1 MVSDIIIR
9 YGAFLMIMFICLLF
23 VMLGYM
29 ASWDFYLDMVAPFA
43 GRVAYLTTVGNH
55 ESDQT
60 GKQYLFET

>member
-1 MVSDIIIR
+1 MIIE
-9 YGAFLMIMFICLLF
+9 L
-23 VMLGYM
+23 LGYM

-60 GKQYLFET
+60 GASKICDNHH